1 MIFKLPREI
10 TAKDAADSWT
20 FCYTSEFTSAS
31 NSSGICIWKPR
42 KRKGA
47 KEHEGQNGGT
57 R

>member
-10 TAKDAADSWT
+10 TAKDAADRWT